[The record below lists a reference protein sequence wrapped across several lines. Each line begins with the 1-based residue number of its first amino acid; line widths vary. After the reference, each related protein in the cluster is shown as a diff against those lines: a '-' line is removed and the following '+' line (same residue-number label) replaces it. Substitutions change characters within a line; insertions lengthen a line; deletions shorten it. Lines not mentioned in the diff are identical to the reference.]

1 MATRTQICDALLQA
15 LKGLSASGAHI
26 YSGMQ
31 NAVGVV
37 PSHNGM
43 LSHDSLLSPNAVPS
57 FLWSGHQIEA
67 ASLPCVLVK
76 MGAERNEYVSTDQ
89 PRAEKRVLELEVKC
103 VAKASA
109 GLQPMLNTI
118 AAGVEAS
125 IDLSRYLGGLVFALD
140 LVDSGWS
147 LDGEAEQ
154 PHGAWSLQYQATY
167 FTREASVPVAALSPL
182 KDVLASAVPNVGAA
196 HASGYQKL

>member
-15 LKGLSASGAHI
+15 VTGLPTA
-26 YSGMQ
+26 
-31 NAVGVV
+31 GV
-37 PSHNGM
+37 H
-43 LSHDSLLSPNAVPS
+43 A
-57 FLWSGHQIEA
+57 FLWSGHPLEA
-67 ASLPCVLVK
+67 SSLPCILLK

-89 PRAEKRVLELEVKC
+89 PRAEKRVLDLELKC
-103 VAKASA
+103 IAKAST
-109 GLQPMLNTI
+109 GLQPLLNLMAGEVEDAI
-118 AAGVEAS
+118 AKT
-125 IDLSRYLGGLVFALD
+125 LYLGGLVFALD

-182 KDVLASAVPNVGAA
+182 TDVLASAVPNVGAA
-196 HASGYQKL
+196 HASEYQKL